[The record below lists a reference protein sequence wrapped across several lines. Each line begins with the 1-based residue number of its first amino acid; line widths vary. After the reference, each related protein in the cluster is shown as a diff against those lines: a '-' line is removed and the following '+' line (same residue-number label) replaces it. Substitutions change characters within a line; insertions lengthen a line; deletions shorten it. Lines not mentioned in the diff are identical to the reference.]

1 MPKKVCLITGATSGL
16 GKELALKL
24 SKLNYNLI
32 LVGNNKNKLKN
43 LKKFFDLNNH
53 SFYNVNLANLG
64 NIKKFLNKIKK
75 IKKIDLVINNA
86 GSLIYENK
94 TIKNSKSIKVNYLS
108 HVYLTEKLIKKIKK
122 SKDRKVIFISSH
134 VHENIYLNNNIFIEK
149 KKYNSWELYKL
160 SKLFLTTYANYLN
173 KKNLKIDVYA
183 INPGRLSSDFKL
195 ENYKFVSYLIK
206 YYLYIFGKSLK
217 KISTKIL
224 KLILVDRNNKKK
236 IYYNIDKESYPHH
249 ICNNKEFQEKLW
261 NFSKTNFTH
270 L

>member
-94 TIKNSKSIKVNYLS
+94 TIKNSKSIKVNYL
-108 HVYLTEKLIKKIKK
+108 
-122 SKDRKVIFISSH
+122 
-134 VHENIYLNNNIFIEK
+134 
-149 KKYNSWELYKL
+149 
-160 SKLFLTTYANYLN
+160 
-173 KKNLKIDVYA
+173 
-183 INPGRLSSDFKL
+183 
-195 ENYKFVSYLIK
+195 
-206 YYLYIFGKSLK
+206 
-217 KISTKIL
+217 
-224 KLILVDRNNKKK
+224 
-236 IYYNIDKESYPHH
+236 
-249 ICNNKEFQEKLW
+249 
-261 NFSKTNFTH
+261 
-270 L
+270 